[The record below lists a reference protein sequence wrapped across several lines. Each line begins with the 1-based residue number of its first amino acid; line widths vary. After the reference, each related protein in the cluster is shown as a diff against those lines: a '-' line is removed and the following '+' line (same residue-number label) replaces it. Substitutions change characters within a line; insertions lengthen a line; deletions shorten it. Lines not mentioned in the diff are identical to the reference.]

1 MVNGWLV
8 GGFKYGWM
16 YLSISYM
23 GCHPKPIDEL
33 FIFFKMVIAP
43 PSSLKCLHV
52 SMVFTRCGM
61 SLTPGTKTIL
71 GSLWLTQRLSRGLRT
86 YQGSLATETS
96 LGILGEHQPISIRG
110 L

>member
-1 MVNGWLV
+1 
-8 GGFKYGWM
+8 
-16 YLSISYM
+16 M

-33 FIFFKMVIAP
+33 FIFLKMVIA
-43 PSSLKCLHV
+43 PSSLKCLDV
-52 SMVFTRCGM
+52 SMVFTGCGM
-61 SLTPGTKTIL
+61 CVLSLTPGTKTIL
-71 GSLWLTQRLSRGLRT
+71 GSLWLTQRLSRGLRP